1 MTAGE
6 LPLDFELQDHTG
18 RPYRL
23 SEHLDDAVVVVFNR
37 GDW

>member
-1 MTAGE
+1 MTD
-6 LPLDFELQDHTG
+6 LPLDFELLDHSG

-23 SEHLDDAVVVVFNR
+23 SEHLDETAVIVFNR